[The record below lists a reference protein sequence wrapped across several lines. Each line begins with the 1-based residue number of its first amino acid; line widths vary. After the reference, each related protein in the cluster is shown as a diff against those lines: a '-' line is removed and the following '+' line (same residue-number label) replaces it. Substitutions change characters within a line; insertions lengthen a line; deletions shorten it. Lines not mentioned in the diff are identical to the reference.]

1 MKKLLLLCFVA
12 ALLLVGCGEKE
23 SPGLKLDPPDWA
35 RSETSRYQV
44 LLAGEPSGEHVLQ
57 LDRTVFG
64 SVKVLQL
71 VAQTR
76 VTIPG
81 AETTDSTWLVMHQDN
96 LRPIRSVRSIV
107 SGMGNLGADVLYSK
121 SQARVIALTTD
132 GEQTADV
139 PISPFDFD
147 NEQITT
153 LLRALPLKLNVITGF
168 NSLVGIGGAVIPVE
182 AVLLDT
188 QTITVPAGEFEC
200 NHIQVTIA
208 GQNLGLWYEI
218 GGTRRMIR
226 YAVAASELVMELL
239 APVTPEPEPEP
250 TG

>member
-1 MKKLLLLCFVA
+1 MKKLLLLCFVVT
-12 ALLLVGCGEKE
+12 LLLVGCGEKE
-23 SPGLKLDPPDWA
+23 TPGLKLNPPDWA
-35 RSETSRYQV
+35 RNETSRYEV

-57 LDRTVFG
+57 LDRTVFEG
-64 SVKVLQL
+64 VEVLQL
-71 VAQTR
+71 VARTR

-81 AETTDSTWLVMHQDN
+81 AETTDSTWLVMHRDN

-107 SGMGNLGADVLYSK
+107 SGMGNLNADVLYSK
-121 SQARVIALTTD
+121 DQARVMAMTTD

-188 QTITVPAGEFEC
+188 QTITVPAGEFKC

-208 GQNLGLWYEI
+208 GQNLELWYETD
-218 GGTRRMIR
+218 GTRRMIR

-239 APVTPEPEPEP
+239 PSTTSEPES
-250 TG
+250 TS